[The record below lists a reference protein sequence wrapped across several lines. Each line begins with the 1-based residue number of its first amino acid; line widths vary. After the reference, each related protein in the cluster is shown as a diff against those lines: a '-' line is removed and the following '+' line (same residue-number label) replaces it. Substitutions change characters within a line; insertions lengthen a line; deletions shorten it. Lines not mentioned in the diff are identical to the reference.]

1 MADLCPECGK
11 PQCKT
16 CTCNEPKEKE
26 KTTEVTIQE
35 KLGVPESAK
44 ILIE

>member
-11 PQCKT
+11 PKCESCK
-16 CTCNEPKEKE
+16 CDEPKEKE
-26 KTTEVTIQE
+26 TVVSIQE
-35 KLGVPESAK
+35 KLGVSETAK